1 MTWWQALVLGLVQ
14 GLGEFLPISSSGHL
28 VLFQNIFGMDGEV
41 LLLDSLLHVATLAAV
56 CIVLWPEIRM
66 ILRHPFRRLTWLLVV
81 ATIPAVIAALGLGDV
96 IEQAFGGEWLGWGF
110 LVTAG
115 LMCLV
120 GQLPLLERLRGRL
133 KRPALRYTVIPACAL
148 LLSFGLCLLVRP
160 EVEVTFGSIW
170 LGALIMA
177 ALVCAVTLI
186 PLPAIGRRRGKME
199 AEDISFGQALIMGLC
214 QAVAIAPGISRS
226 GSTLG
231 GGLLSG
237 VQRESATRF
246 AFLMSIPA
254 ILGSLVFQ
262 AKDVLDMG
270 FTAAMGGIGVVPL
283 LLGMAAA
290 LVSGLF
296 ALKWMLKLVREGKLW
311 TFGIY
316 VAALAVLVLLDQSWW
331 HLVF

>member
-28 VLFQNIFGMDGEV
+28 VLFQNIFGMNGEV
-41 LLLDSLLHVATLAAV
+41 LLLDSLLHLATLVAV

-66 ILRHPFRRLTWLLVV
+66 ILRRPFRKLTWLLVV
-81 ATIPAVIAALGLGDV
+81 ATIPAVIAALGLGDF
-96 IEQAFGGEWLGWGF
+96 IDKAFGGEWLGWGF

-120 GQLPLLERLRGRL
+120 GQLPWLASLRNRL
-133 KRPALRYTVIPACAL
+133 KNPALRYTVVPGCSLVLSL
-148 LLSFGLCLLVRP
+148 LLCALVRP
-160 EVEVTFGSIW
+160 EVEMTFGSIW
-170 LGALIMA
+170 LGAVIVA
-177 ALVCAVTLI
+177 ALMSLVVLV
-186 PLPAIGRRRGKME
+186 PLPSGGHRRGKSDV
-199 AEDISFGQALIMGLC
+199 EDISWGQAIVMGFC

-254 ILGSLVFQ
+254 ILGSLVLQ
-262 AKDVLDMG
+262 GKDVLEMG
-270 FTAAMGGIGVVPL
+270 FTAAMGGIGVFPL

-296 ALKWMLKLVREGKLW
+296 ALKWMLKLVQQGKLW

-316 VAALAVLVLLDQSWW
+316 VAALGMLVLLDQSWW